1 MSGRV
6 SSWVYPAW
14 DSLCLLDLIDCFL
27 FHVGENFNYNFFKS
41 FLIPYFFSSFGT
53 NVTLKLVHLILP
65 QRSLRLSSV
74 IFILFTLF
82 CSSAFKI
89 HCIFWIL
96 TSIGHIFRKYLLLSC
111 RLCFH
116 LVNNFFHCKIS

>member
-1 MSGRV
+1 MCFSLGL
-6 SSWVYPAW
+6 SCMEC
-14 DSLCLLDLIDCFL
+14 LCLLDLIDCFL
-27 FHVGENFNYNFFKS
+27 FHVGEIFNYNFFKS
-41 FLIPYFFSSFGT
+41 FLIPYLFFSFGT
-53 NVTLKLVHLILP
+53 TVTLMLVHLILS

-89 HCIFWIL
+89 HCIFQIL

-116 LVNNFFHCKIS
+116 LVNDFFHCKIS